1 MDLRLIDELRR
12 VEHSIL
18 EELRA
23 TDPYQRLQAV
33 RQVLEL
39 YDAPPPVG
47 SLLDALLDDAPR
59 APRVAETSLAA
70 VIALPGP
77 RHAEVA

>member
-1 MDLRLIDELRR
+1 MDLRLIERLRHEEL
-12 VEHSIL
+12 SIL

-23 TDPYQRLQAV
+23 TAPYQRLEAV
-33 RQVLEL
+33 RQVLSY

-47 SLLDALLDDAPR
+47 AQLDALMPDAPR
-59 APRVAETSLAA
+59 SAAPAGPR

-77 RHAEVA
+77 RTEVA

>member
-1 MDLRLIDELRR
+1 MDLRLIDELRQA
-12 VEHSIL
+12 EHSIL

-23 TDPYQRLQAV
+23 TGPYQRLQAV
-33 RQVLEL
+33 RQVLAL
-39 YDAPPPVG
+39 YDTPPPVG

-59 APRVAETSLAA
+59 TPREPEICLAA